1 MIKRGTNIQSSTTRK
16 PKECDNDVGQNFGAR
31 EEKVSKKL
39 VCWTIMKKVIGSNFA
54 LFHR

>member
-1 MIKRGTNIQSSTTRK
+1 MMLDKILVQ
-16 PKECDNDVGQNFGAR
+16 

-39 VCWTIMKKVIGSNFA
+39 VCWTMKKVIGSNFA